1 MGRSAGLSEEEIY
14 RLAALPKDQ
23 FEHREWV
30 ALAYARDWA
39 LFRGQMPDQ
48 ELVDE
53 FNRLYS
59 ESERRALL
67 ALMTTMYFTN
77 RFNNTFWKPL
87 QLPQAD
93 DAPPAGPDRK

>member
-1 MGRSAGLSEEEIY
+1 
-14 RLAALPKDQ
+14 
-23 FEHREWV
+23 V

-39 LFRGQMPDQ
+39 LFRGEMPDQ

-59 ESERRALL
+59 DSERRALL

-87 QLPQAD
+87 QLPQAY
-93 DAPPAGPDRK
+93 DAPAGDPDRK

>member
-1 MGRSAGLSEEEIY
+1 LTQEEIY

-23 FEHREWV
+23 FDHREWV

-53 FNRLYS
+53 YHRLYS
-59 ESERRALL
+59 ESERRSLH
-67 ALMTTMYFTN
+67 ALMTIMYFSN

-87 QLPQAD
+87 QLSPAY
-93 DAPPAGPDRK
+93 APETSEPGASRPGQK

>member
-1 MGRSAGLSEEEIY
+1 
-14 RLAALPKDQ
+14 LPKDQ

-39 LFRGQMPDQ
+39 LFRGQMPDP

-59 ESERRALL
+59 ESERRSLL

-77 RFNNTFWKPL
+77 RFNNTFGRPL
-87 QLPQAD
+87 QLPQAYGSQ
-93 DAPPAGPDRK
+93 AGPLPADRPEPK